1 MPRPPRAD
9 AAGEI
14 YQPCPSLATQT
25 IVRIAEITEEYGRI
39 ANANCE
45 TWLPFLLKVRL
56 TIPISHFMTPESS
69 SHRDI
74 PGLAI
79 VVVGALCEGQF
90 AIFDTDTS
98 ELLRFSEH

>member
-1 MPRPPRAD
+1 MVVITCGKLFPNRNIPAERGLSAC
-9 AAGEI
+9 
-14 YQPCPSLATQT
+14 QP
-25 IVRIAEITEEYGRI
+25 I
-39 ANANCE
+39 ANENCE
-45 TWLPFLLKVRL
+45 TWLPFLLEVRL